1 MKVRSSREFQNDLA
15 GLLQSKDPVVVTR
28 RGKLAG
34 VYFPYPCPQESLP
47 RGVKRELFAIISSDI
62 AGQLRKNGVREQ
74 DILRDFQLWRANK
87 RKKAGRCT

>member
-1 MKVRSSREFQNDLA
+1 MKVRSNREFQNDLG
-15 GLLQSKDPVVVTR
+15 GLLRSKYPVVVTR

-34 VYFPYPCPQESLP
+34 VFFPCLDESLP

-62 AGQLRKNGVREQ
+62 AGRLRKSGVREQ

-87 RKKAGRCT
+87 RKKAGRCP